1 MSKENN
7 YEKMEKGFNEEFDES
22 RMILYMRSK
31 HDSEF
36 KYLIRGSEL
45 RMSKRCDLHVPEIP

>member
-1 MSKENN
+1 MVTRRKRPLWGSSLTALSKL
-7 YEKMEKGFNEEFDES
+7 
-22 RMILYMRSK
+22 ILYLYRR

-45 RMSKRCDLHVPEIP
+45 PIAKRCDLHLLPPAVP

>member
-1 MSKENN
+1 MGLESDGFSKL
-7 YEKMEKGFNEEFDES
+7 
-22 RMILYMRSK
+22 ILYLYRR

-45 RMSKRCDLHVPEIP
+45 PIAKRCDLHLLPPAVP

>member
-1 MSKENN
+1 M
-7 YEKMEKGFNEEFDES
+7 GLEFDGFKQAHS
-22 RMILYMRSK
+22 IYLYRR

-45 RMSKRCDLHVPEIP
+45 PIAKRCDLHLLPPAVP

>member
-1 MSKENN
+1 MRL
-7 YEKMEKGFNEEFDES
+7 EFDS
-22 RMILYMRSK
+22 FKLILYLCRRR

-45 RMSKRCDLHVPEIP
+45 LIAKRCDLHLLLPPAVP

>member
-1 MSKENN
+1 MRL
-7 YEKMEKGFNEEFDES
+7 EFDGFKL
-22 RMILYMRSK
+22 ILYYLCRR

-45 RMSKRCDLHVPEIP
+45 LIAKRCDLHLLPPPAVP